1 MGPLRLCG
9 GRTGPVGLREERK
22 WGLWAEDPALPHSPI
37 VQRIREDCAEPF
49 VAFEQCLKENQESV
63 LKCSEHVNA
72 FLRCAERVK
81 LPA

>member
-1 MGPLRLCG
+1 MGSKPDVSPERRPDRSG
-9 GRTGPVGLREERK
+9 VPVSR
-22 WGLWAEDPALPHSPI
+22 AEDPALPHSPI